1 MFETPVKSAIKSMK
15 HTPNKSLAGIENS
28 MTLFKDKVKT
38 KIPTKMTSEGKQTGH
53 RKTKSQ

>member
-1 MFETPVKSAIKSMK
+1 MK